1 MHKDDK
7 FYTFLLSHS
16 TKSKIYIRPVKI
28 SKKSLNTGIASLVL
42 IIGIFSIGFTGF
54 IKDNEPDEID

>member
-16 TKSKIYIRPVKI
+16 TKSKIYIRPVRI
-28 SKKSLNTGIASLVL
+28 SKKSVYAGITSLVL
-42 IIGIFSIGFTGF
+42 IISIF
-54 IKDNEPDEID
+54 